1 MSEKVVVI
9 ISTAEAGKARTAAM
23 YAVNALK
30 HGWLEEVRLFFF
42 GPAEQLL
49 LTDEPLQQ
57 LLREYQAM
65 DETAVACRFIADSEG
80 NSEKIAAL
88 GVRVE
93 YAGKMISDLLRT
105 GYVPMVW

>member
-1 MSEKVVVI
+1 MSERVVVI
-9 ISTAEAGKARTAAM
+9 ISTAEVEKARTGAM

-49 LTDEPLQQ
+49 LEDAALQDY
-57 LLREYQAM
+57 LREYQSM
-65 DETAVACRFIADSEG
+65 EETAVACRFLADRDGIDASL
-80 NSEKIAAL
+80 AAL
-88 GVRVE
+88 DLKVE
-93 YAGKMISDLLRT
+93 FVGSQISDLIKA